1 MVSTQNPEQAGSNPA
16 GRILGST
23 ACGNRMA
30 ERLRRASKAVNADS
44 GYDRCYHDRSNLSA
58 AVKPYQV
65 GLDVR

>member
-1 MVSTQNPEQAGSNPA
+1 
-16 GRILGST
+16 
-23 ACGNRMA
+23 MA